1 MDNSTLLI
9 VEDNQLLREG
19 IKHILSTEGYQVHTS
34 QDGQDALQQMEYIVP
49 DLIMS
54 DIAMPR
60 MDGYAFFQ
68 AVRSKPEWVTIPFV
82 FLTARGAPEDILTG
96 KDLGAEDYLVKP
108 LTRGE
113 ILTAVKARLARS
125 QEIRVAQL
133 RRAYETSLTML
144 ANAIDI
150 RDPYTRGHVERVT
163 EYSQILAGE
172 LCLQGVVL
180 KHLRFGAILHDIG
193 KIIIRESTLFKPG
206 RLDDEEWEEIQ
217 LHPVTGSEMIK
228 DITYLTPAIPIIRH
242 HHERWDGTGYPD
254 GLAGE
259 EIPLTARIVSVS
271 DGFDAMTTERTYQE
285 PRTLEEAYEEILC
298 CAGTQYDPGVVSAFE
313 RAWDKGQIQQIRHA
327 WDTGQM

>member
-1 MDNSTLLI
+1 MDNGTLLI
-9 VEDNQLLREG
+9 VEDNQILREG

-34 QDGQDALQQMEYIVP
+34 PDGEDALQQMKYIIP

-54 DIAMPR
+54 DISMPR

-68 AVRSKPEWVTIPFV
+68 AVRAKPEWVTIPFV
-82 FLTARGAPEDILTG
+82 FLTARGSRDDVLVG

-108 LTRGE
+108 LSRAE

-144 ANAIDI
+144 ANAIDV

-163 EYSQILAGE
+163 DYSQLLARG
-172 LCLQGVVL
+172 LGLKSVVL

-193 KIIIRESTLFKPG
+193 KIMIRETTLFKTGP
-206 RLDDEEWEEIQ
+206 LTDEEWDEIKV
-217 LHPVTGSEMIK
+217 HPVVGSEMIK

-259 EIPLTARIVSVS
+259 DIPLTARIVSVS
-271 DGFDAMTTERTYQE
+271 DGFDAMTTDRSYQE
-285 PRTLEEAYEEILC
+285 ARTLEGAYEEILC
-298 CAGTQYDPGVVSAFE
+298 CAGSQYDPSVVGAFQK
-313 RAWDKGQIQQIRHA
+313 AWEKGQIQQIRHA
-327 WDTGQM
+327 WDAGQT